1 MQISTWQ
8 HSIAKLLKRALFNPL
23 HPNVLWSINQYS
35 ILKKGI
41 NCFSIILISFYS
53 SKNKIFMY
61 LNRMKKHFFSLLT
74 RAWRSIDIIWVCL
87 REKQIFIIYKIKI
100 QFLSKRFSQCTLS
113 STV

>member
-41 NCFSIILISFYS
+41 NRFSIISFYS

-74 RAWRSIDIIWVCL
+74 CAWRSIDIIGVCL
-87 REKQIFIIYKIKI
+87 REKQVFIIYKIKI
-100 QFLSKRFSQCTLS
+100 QFLSKSSPQCALS
-113 STV
+113 SAI

>member
-41 NCFSIILISFYS
+41 NRFSIISFYS
-53 SKNKIFMY
+53 SKNKIFM
-61 LNRMKKHFFSLLT
+61 
-74 RAWRSIDIIWVCL
+74 
-87 REKQIFIIYKIKI
+87 
-100 QFLSKRFSQCTLS
+100 
-113 STV
+113 

>member
-41 NCFSIILISFYS
+41 NRFSIISFYS
-53 SKNKIFMY
+53 SKNKIFMCPN
-61 LNRMKKHFFSLLT
+61 L
-74 RAWRSIDIIWVCL
+74 I
-87 REKQIFIIYKIKI
+87 
-100 QFLSKRFSQCTLS
+100 
-113 STV
+113 

>member
-41 NCFSIILISFYS
+41 NRFSIISFYS
-53 SKNKIFMY
+53 SKNKIFQMRP
-61 LNRMKKHFFSLLT
+61 LILPP
-74 RAWRSIDIIWVCL
+74 
-87 REKQIFIIYKIKI
+87 QIGNDKVGISIKI
-100 QFLSKRFSQCTLS
+100 RCQFPGFGNIGNISLAEEINVHTFGNQRGRHAE
-113 STV
+113 